1 MCMHAY
7 DAYIQYTV
15 HTHTHTYIQTDRQTD
30 RQTDIQSVSQTD
42 RQTDRQTYIQVDK
55 SNEHKQNVKHLEQR
69 ELDPN
74 KSFLVARKPAT
85 GSEEKGQ
92 GGCTELR
99 SCAPSFV
106 CV

>member
-1 MCMHAY
+1 MHEY

-15 HTHTHTYIQTDRQTD
+15 HTHTHIHTYIQTDRQTD
-30 RQTDIQSVSQTD
+30 RQSVSQSV

-85 GSEEKGQ
+85 GSKEKGQ

-106 CV
+106 RV